1 MQNSYFYRSMQA
13 PFISQQNII
22 NLFYQENENI
32 EMKKSVT
39 INDLLL
45 VNIQGFWYVLFLT
58 LCRQT

>member
-13 PFISQQNII
+13 TFISQQNII

-45 VNIQGFWYVLFLT
+45 EDIQGFWYVLF
-58 LCRQT
+58 

>member
-45 VNIQGFWYVLFLT
+45 EDKQGFWYVLF
-58 LCRQT
+58 